1 MQRSE
6 TSRRCLQIQF
16 LVFLFEFWWSAP
28 SLHIWKVL
36 ITKTYLGNFFF
47 KELALES
54 YLCELLEFTIFK
66 RACKLVPRTLLKT
79 KCIWQNS
86 HFFANQPTFF
96 FLAENGLINIFVKVS
111 HCIMV
116 NENRF
121 PTFIWPFFFPGAL
134 YEKIK
139 SHHILTLEFQVFA
152 MFQSY
157 LGNIKTKRSTIYTYI
172 YIALM

>member
-96 FLAENGLINIFVKVS
+96 FLAENSLIKKPFSNLYGQRKSIPYFYMTIFFRV
-111 HCIMV
+111 
-116 NENRF
+116 
-121 PTFIWPFFFPGAL
+121 
-134 YEKIK
+134 
-139 SHHILTLEFQVFA
+139 
-152 MFQSY
+152 
-157 LGNIKTKRSTIYTYI
+157 RSTRKLNRIIY
-172 YIALM
+172 